1 VGLGVVALAV
11 LAGLAGCSY
20 QFVRYGSALR
30 DVQTLSVRTPKN
42 ESYEP
47 GIEYVV
53 AEALRE
59 EAVRRGALRLL
70 ERPGAADVQ
79 LAGSVLSIETA
90 PAAVSSVVLALEYE
104 VTLKLDLEAKR
115 RDGTRIPL
123 DGRLLFETERYL
135 ASADVEATRKNRSE
149 ALRRLAHVL
158 AERVME
164 VLLES
169 LAR

>member
-1 VGLGVVALAV
+1 VVALS
-11 LAGLAGCSY
+11 GCGY
-20 QFVRYGSALR
+20 RFVRYQSALGEAH
-30 DVQTLSVRTPKN
+30 TLVISTPQN

-59 EAVRRGALRLL
+59 EVLRRGALALL
-70 ERPGAADVQ
+70 ERPRAADV
-79 LAGSVLSIETA
+79 VLSGRVLPVETIR
-90 PAAVSSVVLALEYE
+90 AAVSSVVLALEYE
-104 VTLKLDLEAKR
+104 VTLTLDLEARR
-115 RDGTRIPL
+115 RDGTQIPL

-149 ALRRLAHVL
+149 ALRRLARVL
-158 AERVME
+158 AGRVNDA
-164 VLLES
+164 LLEG